1 MTKKFQ
7 NKNNY
12 LVGIISDT
20 HGRLPHSVAE
30 AFNGVDLIIHAGDIG
45 EPNIIK
51 ALEKIAPTIA
61 VRGNMDMGQWA
72 RQLPTDEAIEIS
84 RTLLYVIHDVYRLK
98 LKPNIAAPNVVI
110 SGHTHRPLQ
119 EENQGVLYV
128 NPGSAGYPKYG
139 HPATV
144 ALLQIKGQ
152 SLQAQIIELNKIARS
167 DILRFAFV
175 RIPFFNPGQPAL
187 TAG

>member
-1 MTKKFQ
+1 MSKKFQ
-7 NKNNY
+7 SKDNC

-20 HGRLPHSVAE
+20 HGRLPHSVAQ

-45 EPNIIK
+45 DPDILKE
-51 ALEKIAPTIA
+51 LEKIAPTIA

-72 RQLPTDEAIEIS
+72 QQLPTDKAFEIS
-84 RTLLYVIHDVYRLK
+84 RTLLHVIHDAYRLK
-98 LKPNIAAPNVVI
+98 LKSNDNEPDVVI
-110 SGHTHRPLQ
+110 SGHTHLPLQ

-139 HPATV
+139 QPATV

-152 SLQAQIIELNKIARS
+152 SLQAQIVEL
-167 DILRFAFV
+167 
-175 RIPFFNPGQPAL
+175 
-187 TAG
+187 